1 LTGFVHQSAQTVLEN
16 FGRARTQQ
24 EGAHEEL
31 EPGAHPELAGAHRIA
46 PMPRSTFT
54 SADTL
59 EQVPLLEEL
68 SKRDRQ
74 NLAKSMKERTFKS
87 GQQIVVE
94 GRTGVGFFIIL
105 EGKAAVTI
113 GGELVQMLGPG
124 DYFGEMALLDGGART
139 ATITS
144 DGELR
149 CATMTSWSFKSFVLD
164 NPKVAWAMLQTL
176 AQRLRASRL

>member
-1 LTGFVHQSAQTVLEN
+1 
-16 FGRARTQQ
+16 
-24 EGAHEEL
+24 
-31 EPGAHPELAGAHRIA
+31 
-46 PMPRSTFT
+46 MPRSTLSS

-74 NLAKSMKERTFKS
+74 KLAKALRERTFRS
-87 GQQIVVE
+87 GQEIVVE

-113 GGELVQMLGPG
+113 GGKLIHTIGPG
-124 DYFGEMALLDGGART
+124 DYFGEMALLDGGERT

-149 CATMTSWSFKSFVLD
+149 CATMTAWDFKSFVLD

-176 AQRLRASRL
+176 AQRVRASRSL

>member
-1 LTGFVHQSAQTVLEN
+1 
-16 FGRARTQQ
+16 
-24 EGAHEEL
+24 
-31 EPGAHPELAGAHRIA
+31 
-46 PMPRSTFT
+46 MPRSTFT

-74 NLAKSMKERTFKS
+74 NLAKSMKERTFRS

-113 GGELVQMLGPG
+113 GGELVQALGPG
-124 DYFGEMALLDGGART
+124 DYFGEMALLDGGARS
-139 ATITS
+139 ATITA

-149 CATMTSWSFKSFVLD
+149 CATMTSWAFKSFVVD

-176 AQRLRASRL
+176 AQRLRASRSL

>member
-1 LTGFVHQSAQTVLEN
+1 
-16 FGRARTQQ
+16 
-24 EGAHEEL
+24 
-31 EPGAHPELAGAHRIA
+31 
-46 PMPRSTFT
+46 MPRSTLSS

-59 EQVPLLEEL
+59 EQVPLLDEL

-74 NLAKSMKERTFKS
+74 KLAKALRERTFRS
-87 GQQIVVE
+87 GQEIVIE

-113 GGELVQMLGPG
+113 GGKLIQVIGPG
-124 DYFGEMALLDGGART
+124 DYFGEMALLDGGERT
-139 ATITS
+139 ATITA

-149 CATMTSWSFKSFVLD
+149 CATMTAWDFKSFVLD

-176 AQRLRASRL
+176 AQRVRTSRSL

>member
-1 LTGFVHQSAQTVLEN
+1 MIT
-16 FGRARTQQ
+16 
-24 EGAHEEL
+24 
-31 EPGAHPELAGAHRIA
+31 
-46 PMPRSTFT
+46 PMPRSTLI

-68 SKRDRQ
+68 TKRDRQ
-74 NLAKSMKERTFKS
+74 RLAQSLKERTFKS
-87 GQQIVVE
+87 GQEIVVE

-113 GGELVQMLGPG
+113 GGKLVQVLGPG

-149 CATMTSWSFKSFVLD
+149 CATMTSWGFKSFVMD
-164 NPKVAWAMLQTL
+164 NPKVAWALLQTL
-176 AQRLRASRL
+176 AQRLRESRSL